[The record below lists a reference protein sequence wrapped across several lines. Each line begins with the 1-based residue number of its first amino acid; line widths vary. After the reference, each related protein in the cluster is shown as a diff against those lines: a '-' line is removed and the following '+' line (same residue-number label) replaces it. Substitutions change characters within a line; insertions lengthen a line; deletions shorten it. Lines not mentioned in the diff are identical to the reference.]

1 MRALVAPAFIVPALG
16 ALALIATSCADHPT
30 TATETAQ
37 PAIAV
42 AVAPVTSATVER
54 TTDLVGSFFANE
66 EVTVASQIEA
76 RVVWLGADMGDHVAQ
91 GDAIVR
97 FDDADLQAQLREVEA
112 RLVRA
117 HDDDERA
124 RALRASG
131 VMSRQEAERM
141 WSDAAVL
148 EAQRDLL
155 KVKLDRTV
163 IRAPLGGGVATRFV
177 SVGEVAQIGRP
188 LFKIVQDDPLKFR
201 TPIPERFASFLHIG
215 QEVRLGV
222 AAYPERRF
230 IGRITRINPAA
241 EEANRSIVIEAEVAN
256 PEGLMK
262 PGYFGSGEIVYD
274 SAAPALVVPEA
285 ALTTFAGLTKLFAV
299 KDGKAEE
306 RVVRPGVTVGDH
318 QREIA
323 DGVSAGEEVAVT
335 NVDRLENGAP
345 VTVTPGEPVASTD
358 RDGKSTA
365 AADPRV
371 GDGAA
376 VKQ

>member
-1 MRALVAPAFIVPALG
+1 MTARATLAALASRRAPMRALVAPAFVVTALG
-16 ALALIATSCADHPT
+16 ALALVATSCADHPT
-30 TATETAQ
+30 TATETAAAQ

-124 RALRASG
+124 RSLRASG
-131 VMSRQEAERM
+131 IMSRQEAERM

-222 AAYPERRF
+222 AAYADRRF

-241 EEANRSIVIEAEVAN
+241 EEANRSILIEAEVAN

-285 ALTTFAGLTKLFAV
+285 ALTTFAGLTKLFVV
-299 KDGKAEE
+299 KGGKAEE
-306 RVVRPGVTVGDH
+306 RVVRAGVTVGEH

-323 DGVSAGEEVAVT
+323 DGVAAGEEVAVT

-345 VTVTPGEPVASTD
+345 VTATRAEPVA
-358 RDGKSTA
+358 A
-365 AADPRV
+365 AA
-371 GDGAA
+371 
-376 VKQ
+376 Q